1 MTIPILPGKFDFLA
15 NLGRA
20 GGAAA
25 QSARGQKRFNAAQA
39 KDTVDRLVALRS
51 AGLIDPSE
59 FNSPKVR
66 GLFAAAGLAHPTGEP
81 TPQERLRQLKGEF
94 IQESQKPPVA
104 IDIPS
109 LNISTQVPGG
119 RVFSDAERRLIGQPT
134 TSQLNQEAV
143 AGQVAKKRS
152 KVLATGTPAQQAE
165 VTGLTPPLTLQA
177 KNEAVQNAFL
187 TSLSGTAVSAAIT
200 TIGGDVSGIIG
211 DEKSVKAL
219 VDASMTIAK
228 EDARSRQFV
237 LDEQLTRPLI
247 ESAVR
252 ASILDAEDREIRRTQ
267 AISQFGS
274 RNDPLTRARVFQL
287 QADKWKNLIN
297 SLPKVDTT
305 TQALARVYESTLN
318 AAIAQAG
325 AGTPEEIARVTQDV
339 NNRLDVSLTLPAH
352 EIVADRQ
359 AKVDLYTQKAN
370 DALAASKAVLESQ
383 GIQSGLSGGIPQPSA
398 APAPGLG
405 PGPAEPAAIPG
416 IGEENILRAAQ
427 ALMNIA
433 NAQEIVDARVKAGK
447 LSQQDAD
454 AIVRK
459 MNEIKQ
465 DINNT
470 GVSIT
475 PSGG

>member
-1 MTIPILPGKFDFLA
+1 
-15 NLGRA
+15 
-20 GGAAA
+20 
-25 QSARGQKRFNAAQA
+25 
-39 KDTVDRLVALRS
+39 
-51 AGLIDPSE
+51 
-59 FNSPKVR
+59 
-66 GLFAAAGLAHPTGEP
+66 
-81 TPQERLRQLKGEF
+81 
-94 IQESQKPPVA
+94 
-104 IDIPS
+104 
-109 LNISTQVPGG
+109 
-119 RVFSDAERRLIGQPT
+119 
-134 TSQLNQEAV
+134 
-143 AGQVAKKRS
+143 
-152 KVLATGTPAQQAE
+152 
-165 VTGLTPPLTLQA
+165 
-177 KNEAVQNAFL
+177 VQNAFL